1 MEDFTD
7 PFDNEG
13 QNSPEG
19 ISPEKQAE
27 ILGEI
32 VENIDSINHDGM
44 VYLHVGHVMEVLMD
58 AVDILRTVP
67 GQIMEATGEDTL
79 NAQTVGYLL
88 GVYEIARTLNYIV
101 RALQIKHA
109 DDVAVPMDEFLAEVS
124 DFLKEEGEK

>member
-1 MEDFTD
+1 
-7 PFDNEG
+7 
-13 QNSPEG
+13 
-19 ISPEKQAE
+19 
-27 ILGEI
+27 
-32 VENIDSINHDGM
+32 
-44 VYLHVGHVMEVLMD
+44 MD